1 MDRYNT
7 TPLSPKAALK
17 HLTSEFAGILDRAG
31 RHAAG
36 AKFQE
41 RPLRHRLENA
51 EEVFDG
57 LVGVAASLGQP
68 LRFAA
73 LSPELDTAVAVV
85 DARSGQT
92 LRQISQ
98 GELFRSRRLSQ
109 RGRRRNRLRQEGLG
123 VMGGISSPGI
133 GSGLNTASIAL
144 VAAERAGRRTTV
156 GPRPRRALSSLL
168 TGL

>member
-31 RHAAG
+31 RHAVG

-57 LVGVAASLGQP
+57 LVGVAANLGQP

-98 GELFRSRRLSQ
+98 GELFEIHDRLS
-109 RGRRRNRLRQEGLG
+109 RYEGDDAI
-123 VMGGISSPGI
+123 V
-133 GSGLNTASIAL
+133 SGKKA
-144 VAAERAGRRTTV
+144 
-156 GPRPRRALSSLL
+156 
-168 TGL
+168 